1 MGTYINKGNSEF
13 RDIVQAYDLGFYGR
27 TFKGSMDVRPE
38 MLYTYVLS
46 SYGRTSREGLN
57 EDERE

>member
-1 MGTYINKGNSEF
+1 MTPLS
-13 RDIVQAYDLGFYGR
+13 YDMGFYGR

>member
-1 MGTYINKGNSEF
+1 MTPLS
-13 RDIVQAYDLGFYGR
+13 YDMGFYGR

-46 SYGRTSREGLN
+46 SYGRTSTEGLN